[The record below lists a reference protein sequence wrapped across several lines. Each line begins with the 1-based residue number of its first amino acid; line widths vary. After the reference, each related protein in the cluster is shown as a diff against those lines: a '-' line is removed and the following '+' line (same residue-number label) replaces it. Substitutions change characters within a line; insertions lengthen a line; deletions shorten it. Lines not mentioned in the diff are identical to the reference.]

1 MRFYGNRDKGLIIY
15 MKKSKNMAHAIEK
28 YNSMKA
34 YLLEEAVA
42 LVQDMKYSK
51 FDESVDLAIKLGVD
65 PRHAEENIR
74 VTTPLPH
81 GTGKSVKVLVLTEG
95 PKEKEAQEA
104 GADFVG
110 NKDFLTKIKNGW
122 TDVDKI
128 VATPDMMG
136 ELGKLGKILGPKG
149 LMPNPK
155 SGTVTMDVVR
165 AVKDLKAGQVELR
178 VESNGIV
185 HVSCGKV
192 SFQKEQLIENIS
204 KIHDTIMKARPSSV
218 KGQYLEK
225 VAISSTMGPSIIIDH
240 LAIG

>member
-1 MRFYGNRDKGLIIY
+1 MN
-15 MKKSKNMAHAIEK
+15 KSKNMLNATGK
-28 YNSMKA
+28 FDNMKA
-34 YLLEEAVA
+34 YQLEEAVA

-81 GTGKSVKVLVLTEG
+81 GTGKSIKVLVLTEG
-95 PKEKEAQEA
+95 PKEKEAEEA

-155 SGTVTMDVVR
+155 SGTVTMDVAK

-192 SFQKEQLIENIS
+192 SFEKEHLIENIA
-204 KIHDTIMKARPSSV
+204 KIYDTIMKARPSSV

-225 VAISSTMGPSIIIDH
+225 VFISSTMGPSVIIDH

>member
-1 MRFYGNRDKGLIIY
+1 
-15 MKKSKNMAHAIEK
+15 MKKSKNMVNAAK
-28 YNSMKA
+28 KFDSMKA
-34 YLLEEAVA
+34 YLLKEAVA
-42 LVQDMKYSK
+42 LVKDVKYSK

-74 VTTPLPH
+74 VTTSLPH

-95 PKEKEAQEA
+95 PKEKEADEA

-110 NKDFLTKIKNGW
+110 NKELLTKIKNGW

-155 SGTVTMDVVR
+155 SGTVTMDVVK

-192 SFQKEQLIENIS
+192 SFENEQLIENIV
-204 KIHDTIMKARPSSV
+204 KIYDTIMKARPSSV

-225 VAISSTMGPSIIIDH
+225 ISISSSMGPSINIDH
-240 LAIG
+240 IAIG

>member
-1 MRFYGNRDKGLIIY
+1 MSL
-15 MKKSKNMAHAIEK
+15 SKNMKSATSSYDKMASYSLVVAMNMVQEYK
-28 YNSMKA
+28 YT
-34 YLLEEAVA
+34 
-42 LVQDMKYSK
+42 K
-51 FDESVDLAIKLGVD
+51 FDESVDLAINLDVD

-81 GTGKSVKVLVLTEG
+81 GTGKSVSVLVLTQG
-95 PKEKEAQEA
+95 PKEKEAQDA

-110 NKDFLTKIKNGW
+110 NKDYLTKIKNGW
-122 TDVDKI
+122 TEVDKI

-155 SGTVTMDVVR
+155 SGTVTMDVAK

-178 VESNGIV
+178 VEKTGII

-192 SFQKEQLIENIS
+192 SFGVEKLTENIQTVY
-204 KIHDTIMKARPSSV
+204 DTVMKVRPASV

-225 VAISSTMGPSIIIDH
+225 MSVSSTMGPGIQIDH
-240 LAIG
+240 TSIR

>member
-1 MRFYGNRDKGLIIY
+1 
-15 MKKSKNMAHAIEK
+15 MKKSKNMVNAAK
-28 YNSMKA
+28 KFDSMKA

-42 LVQDMKYSK
+42 LVKDMKFSK

-95 PKEKEAQEA
+95 PKEKEAEEA

-155 SGTVTMDVVR
+155 SGTVTMDVIK

-192 SFQKEQLIENIS
+192 SFEKEQLVENIV
-204 KIHDTIMKARPSSV
+204 KIHDAIIKARPSSV

-225 VAISSTMGPSIIIDH
+225 ISISSTMGPSIIIDH
-240 LAIG
+240 IAIG

>member
-1 MRFYGNRDKGLIIY
+1 MKSATSSYDKMVSYSLKDA
-15 MKKSKNMAHAIEK
+15 MDM
-28 YNSMKA
+28 
-34 YLLEEAVA
+34 
-42 LVQDMKYSK
+42 VQEYKFTK
-51 FDESVDLAIKLGVD
+51 FDESVDLAINLDVD

-81 GTGKSVKVLVLTEG
+81 GTGKSVSVLVLTQG
-95 PKEKEAQEA
+95 AKEKEAQDA

-110 NKDFLTKIKNGW
+110 NKDYLTKIKNGW
-122 TDVDKI
+122 TEVDKI

-155 SGTVTMDVVR
+155 SGTVTMDVAK

-178 VESNGIV
+178 VEKTGII

-192 SFQKEQLIENIS
+192 SFGVEKLTENIQTVY
-204 KIHDTIMKARPSSV
+204 DTVMKVRPASV

-225 VAISSTMGPSIIIDH
+225 MSVSSTMGPGIQIDH
-240 LAIG
+240 TSIR

>member
-1 MRFYGNRDKGLIIY
+1 
-15 MKKSKNMAHAIEK
+15 MKKSKNMLSANDK
-28 YNSMKA
+28 FDNMKA
-34 YLLEEAVA
+34 YLLEEAVS
-42 LVQDMKYSK
+42 LVKDMKYSK

-81 GTGKSVKVLVLTEG
+81 GTGKTEKVLVLTEG
-95 PKEKEAQEA
+95 SKEKEAEEA

-110 NKDFLTKIKNGW
+110 GKDFLKKIKNGW
-122 TDVDKI
+122 TDIDKI

-155 SGTVTMDVVR
+155 SGTVTMDVAK

-185 HVSCGKV
+185 HVSCGKI
-192 SFQKEQLIENIS
+192 SFETKQLVENIA
-204 KIHDTIMKARPSSV
+204 KIHDTIMKVRPSSV

-225 VAISSTMGPSIIIDH
+225 IFISSTMGPSVIIDH

>member
-1 MRFYGNRDKGLIIY
+1 
-15 MKKSKNMAHAIEK
+15 MKKSKNMLNATDK
-28 YNSMKA
+28 FDSMKA
-34 YLLEEAVA
+34 YLLEEAVS
-42 LVQDMKYSK
+42 LVKDMKYSK

-81 GTGKSVKVLVLTEG
+81 GTGKSVKVLVLAEG
-95 PKEKEAQEA
+95 PKEKEAEEA

-110 NKDFLTKIKNGW
+110 NKEFLTKIKNGW

-128 VATPDMMG
+128 VATPNMMG

-155 SGTVTMDVVR
+155 SGTVTMDVGK

-192 SFQKEQLIENIS
+192 SFEKEKLVENIA

-225 VAISSTMGPSIIIDH
+225 IFISSTMGPSIIIDH

>member
-1 MRFYGNRDKGLIIY
+1 MA
-15 MKKSKNMAHAIEK
+15 MKKSKNMLNATEK
-28 YNSMKA
+28 FDNMKA
-34 YLLEEAVA
+34 YLLEEAVS
-42 LVQDMKYSK
+42 LVVDMKYSK

-65 PRHAEENIR
+65 PKHAEENIR

-81 GTGKSVKVLVLTEG
+81 GTGKSVKVLVLAEG
-95 PKEKEAQEA
+95 PKEKEAEEA

-110 NKDFLTKIKNGW
+110 NKDYLTKIKNGW

-128 VATPDMMG
+128 VATPEMMG

-155 SGTVTMDVVR
+155 SGTVTMDVVK

-192 SFQKEQLIENIS
+192 SFEKEQLVENIA
-204 KIHDTIMKARPSSV
+204 KIHDVIMKARPSSV

-225 VAISSTMGPSIIIDH
+225 ISISSTMGPSVIIDH